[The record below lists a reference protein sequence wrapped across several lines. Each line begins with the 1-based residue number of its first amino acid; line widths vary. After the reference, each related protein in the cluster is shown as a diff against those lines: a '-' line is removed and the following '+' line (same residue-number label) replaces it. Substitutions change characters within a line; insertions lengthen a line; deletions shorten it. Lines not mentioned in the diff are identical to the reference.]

1 MFTRYFVFRHV
12 FDGSRFFKK
21 PGPSWTIQS
30 HHIVLHTEP
39 LALGTELTGGSLG
52 SLGLTE
58 LLLRAF
64 GGGGPNPL
72 DLLLEFL
79 FEEMEVLFWANIY
92 FCNTNINVAL
102 YIGVL

>member
-1 MFTRYFVFRHV
+1 
-12 FDGSRFFKK
+12 
-21 PGPSWTIQS
+21 
-30 HHIVLHTEP
+30 VLHTEP
-39 LALGTELTGGSLG
+39 LALGTELTGCPLG

-58 LLLRAF
+58 LLLEALPV
-64 GGGGPNPL
+64 GPPVGPSYS
-72 DLLLEFL
+72 LLEVL